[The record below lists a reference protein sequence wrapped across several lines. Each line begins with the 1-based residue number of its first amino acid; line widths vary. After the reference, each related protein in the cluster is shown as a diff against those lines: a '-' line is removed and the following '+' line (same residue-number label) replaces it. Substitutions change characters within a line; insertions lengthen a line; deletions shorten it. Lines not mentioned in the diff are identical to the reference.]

1 MSPQWERK
9 PNVSQTGLALR
20 IRTRG
25 ARIQHASMYLC
36 ALALGAVL
44 AACSEQQSAPFAPV
58 TLASNTPTDPAAP
71 ATLGWNE
78 QARMLVASNNLGPPA
93 AGRIYAA
100 LAAAQYAALT
110 KRVADVDAE
119 ADLRIAGTDTDFEG
133 ADEPRDRPPA
143 WQRGAVAGASWLVLG
158 FFFPSA
164 EPALAQRV
172 IDEGQDNPRF
182 ARGLEVGKRM
192 GNRMIERA
200 QSDHFTDV
208 WTGTVPVGPGLWT
221 NNGPP
226 VAPMLGNMTP
236 YFLTSGDQFRP
247 PPPPE
252 FGSAE
257 FLADLQEVRTISDT
271 RTPRQL
277 EIASFWNF
285 GTGTPTPLGVW
296 NQIASDH
303 IRENGLGEQAAAHVL
318 ALMHTAM
325 MDAFIGCWNAKY
337 YYWVLRPSQA
347 DPAITTPLGLPNH
360 PAYSS
365 GHSCGS
371 AAATT
376 VLAKF
381 FPHQQEELRR
391 QMIQAGNSRIY
402 GGIHYRFDVTAGQDL
417 GKLVARRAIRIDERS
432 GLLSV
437 LQ

>member
-1 MSPQWERK
+1 MSPTREHRR
-9 PNVSQTGLALR
+9 NGRFASLAQPMGR
-20 IRTRG
+20 RRW
-25 ARIQHASMYLC
+25 HNASACLW
-36 ALALGAVL
+36 ALITSVL
-44 AACSEQQSAPFAPV
+44 IACSDRSAPTGPLTPA
-58 TLASNTPTDPAAP
+58 ANNTPTDPAAS

-110 KRVADVDAE
+110 KPAADVDTE
-119 ADLRIAGTDTDFEG
+119 ADFRSAGTDTDFQG
-133 ADEPRDRPPA
+133 ADVARDRLPA
-143 WQRGAVAGASWLVLG
+143 WKRGAVAGASWLVLG

-164 EPALAQRV
+164 EPTLARRV
-172 IDEGQDNPRF
+172 SDEGQDNPRF
-182 ARGLEVGKRM
+182 ARGLEVGKQM
-192 GNRMIERA
+192 ANKMIERA
-200 QSDHFTDV
+200 RNDNFTDP
-208 WTGTVPVGPGLWT
+208 WTGTVPVGPGLWR

-226 VAPMLGNMTP
+226 VAPMLGGMTP
-236 YFLTSGDQFRP
+236 YFLPSGNHFRP

-257 FLADLQEVRTISDT
+257 FLADLQEVQTISDT

-277 EIASFWNF
+277 EIASFWNY
-285 GTGTPTPLGVW
+285 GTGSSTPIGVW
-296 NQIASDH
+296 NEIASDL
-303 IRENGLGEQAAAHVL
+303 ITQYGLDEQTAAHVL
-318 ALMHTAM
+318 ALMHTAI
-325 MDAFIGCWNAKY
+325 MDAFIGCWDAKY
-337 YYWVLRPSQA
+337 FYWMLRPSQA
-347 DPAITTPLGLPNH
+347 DPAITTPIGLPNH
-360 PAYSS
+360 PSYPS

-381 FPHQQEELRR
+381 FPEQQEELRR

-417 GKLVARRAIRIDERS
+417 GKSVARRAIRIDEQR